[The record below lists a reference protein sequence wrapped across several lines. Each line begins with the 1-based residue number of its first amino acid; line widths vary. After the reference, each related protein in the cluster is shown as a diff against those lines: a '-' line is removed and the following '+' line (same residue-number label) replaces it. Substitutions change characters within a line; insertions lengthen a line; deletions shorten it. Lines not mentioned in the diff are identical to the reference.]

1 MIQRMLVLFGL
12 MMTAAAVSAEPLV
25 DGDPQA
31 GEQKAA
37 PCAACH
43 GPAGNSVNPLWP
55 SLAGQHATYL
65 ERQLQLYKSGARENA
80 IMMGQAAA
88 LSERDMQD
96 LAAYYAQQQTKIG
109 VADEALAAAGKTLYF
124 GGKPGEA
131 VPACA
136 GCHGPAGLG
145 NAAAGYPRLSGQHA
159 EYTAARLRAYRDGA
173 VADTPHAQIMAGVST
188 GLSDEDIRALAEFV
202 SGLRPAAR
210 GE

>member
-1 MIQRMLVLFGL
+1 MIQRMLVLIGL
-12 MMTAAAVSAEPLV
+12 MAAAAVSAEPLA

-31 GEQKAA
+31 GGKKAA

-43 GPAGNSVNPLWP
+43 GPAGNSANPQWP
-55 SLAGQHATYL
+55 KLAGQHAAYL

-80 IMMGQAAA
+80 IMLGQAAA
-88 LSERDMQD
+88 LGERDMKD

-159 EYTAARLRAYRDGA
+159 EYVAARLQAYRDGA

-202 SGLRPAAR
+202 SGLQPAAG